1 MNILIGTVFLAL
13 VAAWVGRRVRAAG
26 QGTEAKARF
35 LRTAAFTL
43 PRMLV
48 ALLGAGLLAEL
59 VPEGHIEG
67 LFGASAGWRGLL
79 LATVLGPVTP
89 GGAFVSFA
97 LGATALKAGAAV
109 GPVMAYVTGWS
120 LFSLTK
126 ILAYEM
132 PLMGRR
138 AATLRV
144 AVSWPVPLL
153 LGAVA
158 MAAGWAP

>member
-13 VAAWVGRRVRAAG
+13 VAGWVWRRVDAAG
-26 QGTEAKARF
+26 LTGEAWARF
-35 LRTAAFTL
+35 LHTAAFTL
-43 PRMLV
+43 PRMVV

-59 VPEGHIEG
+59 VPEGRIQG
-67 LFGASAGWRGLL
+67 LFGAEAGWRGLL

-109 GPVMAYVTGWS
+109 GPVVAYVTGWS
-120 LFSLTK
+120 LFSMTK
-126 ILAYEM
+126 ILAYEL

-138 AATLRV
+138 ATVMRL
-144 AVSWPVPLL
+144 AVTWPVPVL
-153 LGAVA
+153 LGAVV
-158 MAAGWAP
+158 MAAGLLG